1 MIFKK
6 IFSLLLGTLLPAYEK
21 FSSLLWLFLLYP
33 VYFLHL
39 KALGFSDIKLF
50 EFKNWHLSCR
60 YLVAVQNNRR
70 VFIKCGRSFLIENEI
85 IAGTRLARI
94 NSNHVVKI
102 INYKISKFKFI
113 NFIITEFLDDY
124 FSLENLDYLSLNQLQ
139 HITAE
144 LEQLIAEFDKV
155 KIVHR
160 DLSLKNIFIHKSD
173 RNRIKVIDF
182 AMASGKG
189 LKAMRFFLL
198 NRLVKNSLGHNYRPA
213 KNIWND
219 SYSVRKILKELE
231 QKIPWDKKNDKCI
244 NC

>member
-1 MIFKK
+1 
-6 IFSLLLGTLLPAYEK
+6 LLLSTHILAYQK
-21 FSSLLWLFLLYP
+21 LTGLVWLFSLYP
-33 VYFLHL
+33 VYFLHI
-39 KALGFSDIKLF
+39 KALGFTDVKLF

-60 YLVAVQNNRR
+60 YLVAVKNNQR

-94 NSNHVVKI
+94 NSNYVVKI
-102 INYKISKFKFI
+102 IDYKISRFKFI
-113 NFIITEFLDDY
+113 NFIITEFLEDY
-124 FSLENLDYLSLNQLQ
+124 CPLENLNYLSLNQYQ
-139 HITAE
+139 DIAAA

-173 RNRIKVIDF
+173 SNKIKVIDF

-189 LKAMRFFLL
+189 LKAMQFLLL
-198 NRLVKNSLGHNYRPA
+198 NRLVANSLGQNYRPA
-213 KNIWND
+213 KNVWND
-219 SYSVRKILKELE
+219 SYSVRKVLKELQ
-231 QKIPWDKKNDKCI
+231 QKIPKDGKCDKYI